1 MKVLHITNEF
11 TKKNFSISSLIIYI
25 SNYLYKNYK
34 FEYSILTSKLEVDL
48 FKKKNIDILSFN
60 SWLNFFNQKR
70 LHDKIIQYDVVHIHG
85 IWAPIQ
91 FISLLICNKMKI
103 NCIVHPH
110 GMLLNEALK
119 SAGFFKFILKYLSLF
134 ILKITIR
141 ENIKFISITNQET
154 NAINRFFL
162 KHQVTEI
169 PNPIPFK
176 FEDIKSDLKKKKIVY
191 FGRIHPHKNIHLLIE
206 SFLVANLSNE
216 WILEIYGIR
225 DDEKYY
231 KKLKKLIN
239 ENTQVIIKDPVFG
252 YKKQSIMKEAW
263 VNILVSKSE
272 VLSLSIL
279 ESSALSLPSLVN
291 KDIATKDIEESVIST
306 DLSINDI
313 SKKIKE
319 VSEWSLSEREKRGE
333 MVMLNAQDKI
343 SIKKISTKYNLLY
356 QEITSEDFATVV
368 EDKKPIFDL
377 SFLSVIRK
385 NSNFLL
391 VSSTYMF
398 NLMFAS
404 LLVVALVVLG
414 HYSIAGEL
422 GLITSFWITLTQ
434 IFSSNMRSIVVS
446 EDNKL
451 YAQMT
456 LIYRFI
462 FSVTALILFY
472 NFFSFF
478 ISVDNQNLIYATSF
492 LIMIQWVNEMNLV
505 QYEIR
510 DKLKLF
516 KFFSIINTLTV
527 FTTALVLYLSEFEYL
542 TILLAINS
550 IIVLFSLSK
559 NLFMAM
565 RAIIGI
571 NLTRI
576 IKLNLQTIAFLSSFS
591 IIISSFAW
599 RIMIYYIF
607 DKSLAGIFFAC
618 FSIGSFPGTLF
629 NSVIG
634 PAFIKQKISISN
646 NFKKMSYVLF
656 AIIFSSFLFS
666 TYLLIKVVNVDFLGN
681 QFIVFT
687 ASVSLMG
694 SYFMSYAMYLRHKK
708 IQLSFE
714 ERIYLFKR
722 DILYGSS
729 ITFLIPILYF
739 GGGTVLVSFSFLL
752 ASLIAL
758 FSYSIII
765 TDKNRIRFKF

>member
-25 SNYLYKNYK
+25 SNYLYSNYQFK
-34 FEYSILTSKLEVDL
+34 YSILTSKLELDL
-48 FKKKNIDILSFN
+48 FQKKNIDILSFK
-60 SWLNFFNQKR
+60 SWLNFFNQKN

-91 FISLLICNKMKI
+91 FISILICNKMKI
-103 NCIVHPH
+103 DCIVHPH

-119 SAGFFKFILKYLSLF
+119 SAGFFKFILKNLSLF
-134 ILKITIR
+134 ILKMTIR
-141 ENIKFISITNQET
+141 KNIKFISITNQET
-154 NAINRFFL
+154 NAINKFFRN
-162 KHQVTEI
+162 HQVTEI

-176 FEDIKSDLKKKKIVY
+176 FEDIKQDIKKKKMVY
-191 FGRIHPHKNIHLLIE
+191 FGRIHPHKNIHLLIK
-206 SFLVANLSNE
+206 SFLLSNLSNE
-216 WILEIYGIR
+216 WNLEIYGIR

-231 KKLKKLIN
+231 KKLKKLISHN
-239 ENTQVIIKDPVFG
+239 DQVKIKNPVFG
-252 YKKQSIMKEAW
+252 YEKQIIMKEAW

-291 KDIATKDIEESVIST
+291 QEFATKDIEESVIST
-306 DLSINDI
+306 VISIADI
-313 SKKIKE
+313 RRKIIE
-319 VSEWSLSEREKRGE
+319 VSEWTLEERQKKGE
-333 MVMLNAQDKI
+333 LVRLNAKDKI
-343 SIKKISTKYNLLY
+343 SIEKISTKYNLLY
-356 QEITSEDFATVV
+356 QEII
-368 EDKKPIFDL
+368 DKDLTNIDVDAKPIFDL
-377 SFLSVIRK
+377 SLFSVIKK

-446 EDNKL
+446 EDNKF
-451 YAQMT
+451 YGQMT
-456 LIYRFI
+456 LIYRFV
-462 FSVTALILFY
+462 FSVIALALFY
-472 NFFSFF
+472 KFLPYF
-478 ISVDNQNLIYATSF
+478 ISVDNQSLVLATSF
-492 LIMIQWVNEMNLV
+492 LIMIQWVNEMSLV
-505 QYEIR
+505 QYEIKN
-510 DKLKLF
+510 KLKLF
-516 KFFSIINTLTV
+516 KFFSILNTVTV
-527 FTTALVLYLSEFEYL
+527 FTTALVLYFSKFEYL
-542 TILLAINS
+542 TIMLVINS
-550 IIVLFSLSK
+550 VIVLLLLSK
-559 NLFMAM
+559 NL
-565 RAIIGI
+565 IISLRGI
-571 NLTRI
+571 TKIDFAKI
-576 IKLNLQTIAFLSSFS
+576 IKLNIQTIAFLSSFS

-646 NFKKMSYVLF
+646 NFKKMSYILF
-656 AIIFSSFLFS
+656 TIIFSAFILS
-666 TYLLIKVVNVDFLGN
+666 TYLIIKVTNLDFLGT
-681 QFIVFT
+681 QFIMFT

-708 IQLSFE
+708 IQASLK

-722 DILYGSS
+722 DILYGIS
-729 ITFLIPILYF
+729 ITFLIPMLYF
-739 GGGTVLVSFSFLL
+739 SGGTILVSFSFLL

-758 FSYSIII
+758 FSYSIIL
-765 TDKNRIRFKF
+765 TSTNRIRFKF